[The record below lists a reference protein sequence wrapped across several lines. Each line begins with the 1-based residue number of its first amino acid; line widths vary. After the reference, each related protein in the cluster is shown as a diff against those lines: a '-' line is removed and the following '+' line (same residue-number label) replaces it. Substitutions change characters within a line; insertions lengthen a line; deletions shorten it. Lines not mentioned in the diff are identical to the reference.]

1 LELAMSLTLFLDLL
15 FEDHKT
21 GRHPESPA
29 RLEAIRKRLTDE
41 RINQLGKR
49 GTIRPATLEEVTRIH
64 GRDYVAQLEKTAAM
78 GGGRLDADTLM
89 SAASF
94 EVAMKAA
101 GTAIAATDVVMKGDT
116 KRALCLFRPPGHHA
130 LADEAMGF
138 CLLNNVAIAAA
149 HARAH
154 HDLDR
159 VLIVDWDI
167 HHGNG
172 TQDLFYS
179 DGQVVFFSSHRFP
192 FWPGSGAKDE
202 TGAGNGL
209 GATFNLPV
217 TYGTKPED
225 FRKAFEARLMQAVR
239 RARPQLIL
247 VSAGFDAHREDP
259 IGDLGLG
266 NEDFEFLTRLVCD
279 VADSECGGR
288 LVSVL
293 EGGYNV
299 DRLAECVEIH
309 AEQLSR

>member
-1 LELAMSLTLFLDLL
+1 MSLTLFLDPV
-15 FEDHKT
+15 FEDHQT

-41 RINQLGKR
+41 RIAKLGKR
-49 GTIRPATLEEVTRIH
+49 GTIRRATLEEVTRIH
-64 GRDYVAQLEKTAAM
+64 GRDYVNQLEKLANM
-78 GGGRLDADTLM
+78 GGGRVDADTVM

-101 GTAIAATDVVMKGDT
+101 GTAIAAVDAVMKGDS

-149 HARAH
+149 HARTVH
-154 HDLDR
+154 HLDR
-159 VLIVDWDI
+159 VLIVDFDI

-179 DGQVVFFSSHRFP
+179 DGQVVFFSSQRFP

-202 TGAGNGL
+202 TGAGAGL

-217 TYGTKPED
+217 KYGTAPVD
-225 FRKAFEARLMQAVR
+225 YRKAFEATLMQAVR
-239 RARPQLIL
+239 RAKPQILL

-266 NEDFEFLTRLVCD
+266 NEDFEFLTKLVRD
-279 VADSECGGR
+279 VADRECGGR

-299 DRLAECVEIH
+299 DRLAECVDLH
-309 AEQLSR
+309 AEGLSRA